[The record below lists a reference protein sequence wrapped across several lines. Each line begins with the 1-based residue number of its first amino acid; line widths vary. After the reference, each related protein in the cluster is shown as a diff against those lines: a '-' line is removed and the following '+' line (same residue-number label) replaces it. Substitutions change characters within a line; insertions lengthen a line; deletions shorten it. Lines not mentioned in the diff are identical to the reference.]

1 MMDQLTQLFPPKPTL
16 TEENVGSLA
25 GKVYIVTG
33 GNAGVGLE
41 LVRILYTQ
49 GSTVYIIGRSPTRVA
64 AAVVDI
70 ESTLTNNPGKVKS
83 LIIDLGDL
91 TTVARGVSQFLAQ
104 ETCLDVLFNNAG
116 IAQVPAGSLTA
127 QGEEAHM
134 GTNCLGHFL
143 LTQLLCPI
151 LIRTA
156 KALPRGS
163 VRVVFT
169 TSGIIDM
176 IGPPGGLSIAELV
189 PGSHS
194 KDKARNYSASKAGN
208 WLLAAEFDKRLC
220 SEGIVS
226 VVQTPGTLK
235 TKGWSAV
242 PVMKFLFTPLFH
254 EPKMGAYTELWAG
267 LSSEVKC
274 EDGGRMIIPWG
285 RWHPNPRS
293 DILVSLKTKEE
304 GGTGLGVEFWA
315 WCEEHTKEFA

>member
-1 MMDQLTQLFPPKPTL
+1 MIGQVTQLFPPKPTL

-25 GKVYIVTG
+25 GKVYVVTG

-49 GSTVYIIGRSPTRVA
+49 GSTVYVVGRSPVRVA

-70 ESTLTNNPGKVKS
+70 ESIPTTSPGQVKS

-91 TTVARGVSQFLAQ
+91 TTVARGVSKFLAQ
-104 ETCLDVLFNNAG
+104 ETHLDVLFNNAG
-116 IAQVPAGSLTA
+116 IAQVPAGSVTA

-143 LTQLLCPI
+143 LTNMLCPI

-156 KALPRGS
+156 KSRPRGS

-169 TSGIIDM
+169 TSGIID
-176 IGPPGGLSIAELV
+176 IKCPPGGLSMVELA

-194 KDKARNYSASKAGN
+194 EDRARNYSASKAGN
-208 WLLAAEFDKRLC
+208 WLLAAEFDKRLRRD
-220 SEGIVS
+220 GIVS

-242 PVMKFLFTPLFH
+242 PLLKFLFTPLFH

-274 EDGGRMIIPWG
+274 EDGGRVIIPWG
-285 RWHPNPRS
+285 RWHSNPRP

-304 GGTGLGVEFWA
+304 GGTGLGIEFWA
-315 WCEEHTKEFA
+315 WCEEHTMEYA